1 MGTFNTGT
9 SLDFD
14 YDKFYRDVAGA
25 QPGQTI
31 RKDPDA
37 DYYKDPTRITHTD
50 VDNVNTRYTPLPVT
64 PSKTP
69 VKTSVVAPKYSPSG
83 VTLDSITGL
92 PHTYPTVQSAYYPD
106 SLTAYGSEIGYYPEG
121 LQQNAVVQGI
131 ERATSP
137 SLLGLNFMNDVAL
150 RAGGPMAGLSVW
162 DTGSGAV
169 PPDDVGKGVW
179 GRLAMGSG
187 GSQEGMVL
195 GGAPGAVSSPMFH
208 RSDLTGATPKVAY
221 HSKPITHDRV
231 PPKAAGQRYDVMG
244 RDMAFMPTSV
254 QTSSRWDTGY

>member
-1 MGTFNTGT
+1 MGKFNTGT

-14 YDKFYRDVAGA
+14 YDKLYNDVLPLSPTKTTVPTVTIRASQSPGSVIGNGTLYDA
-25 QPGQTI
+25 QNDPRYPISSAYVGGWGTEGMWPVSGVAAPSSGISPELAYSMGQPGKNTGTGPLMAI
-31 RKDPDA
+31 DA
-37 DYYKDPTRITHTD
+37 ATK
-50 VDNVNTRYTPLPVT
+50 
-64 PSKTP
+64 PS
-69 VKTSVVAPKYSPSG
+69 AP
-83 VTLDSITGL
+83 
-92 PHTYPTVQSAYYPD
+92 
-106 SLTAYGSEIGYYPEG
+106 
-121 LQQNAVVQGI
+121 
-131 ERATSP
+131 
-137 SLLGLNFMNDVAL
+137 LLGLNFMNDVAL

-208 RSDLTGATPKVAY
+208 RSDLTGAIPKVAY

-231 PPKAAGQRYDVMG
+231 APKAAGQRYDVMG